1 MADAPSLDDML
12 RRVLGQVNDD
22 DVRLFYEFFDEL
34 KAHVR
39 RYLGYRAR
47 KFPGS
52 SAVAQ
57 SALFSLFCDLALQQ
71 VCLSDVDEHGYPALW
86 PLLLKYLERHCHKW
100 NKYYRARKRKA
111 REVSLAA
118 GGPGRPAIDPP
129 DHRAPAGDEGE
140 VGAALEAL
148 YAKLTPRQR
157 RVAERTAGGHTLA
170 EVAAEL
176 GCSQSLVSLEKK
188 TIRRLLETD

>member
-1 MADAPSLDDML
+1 ML
-12 RRVLGQVNDD
+12 RRVLGHVKDD
-22 DVRLFYEFFDEL
+22 DVRLFYAYFDEL

-39 RYLGYRAR
+39 RYLGYKAR

-86 PLLLKYLERHCHKW
+86 PLLLKYLERHCNKW
-100 NKYYRARKRKA
+100 KKYYQALKRRAV
-111 REVSLAA
+111 EVPQA
-118 GGPGRPAIDPP
+118 AIDPP
-129 DHRAPAGDEGE
+129 DPRGDEGE

-148 YAKLTPRQR
+148 YARLTLRQR
-157 RVAERTAGGHTLA
+157 RVAELTAEGHTLA
-170 EVAAEL
+170 EVAAAL

-188 TIRRLLETD
+188 IIRELLETD